1 MKSEGQ
7 IKHKL
12 AQVRFRHLKREL
24 RNGLSRKSSNC
35 QFNGTVD
42 LPGRPCLGVCLYKAE
57 DPAMWNGGT
66 CDETLG
72 DRAVH
77 CALFECLNTK
87 ELIKDEF
94 ESFLEKADRARI
106 AERYPDMA
114 ALLWALDI
122 EKAEGLPELE
132 DEEPL
137 EAEPSL
143 EIKVAVMK
151 TASVKSV
158 LSDVVVSPVV
168 PEPDPEPAHESPDP
182 PVVSEPDPAPSESS
196 LQLISVYSPE
206 DSSTELSAET
216 PVARL
221 GFAAFVLQLW
231 VQLTRVFRRG

>member
-24 RNGLSRKSSNC
+24 RNGLSRKSTNC

-57 DPAMWNGGT
+57 DPAEWNGGT
-66 CDETLG
+66 CDESLG
-72 DRAVH
+72 DRAAQ
-77 CALFECLNTK
+77 CPLFECLNTR

-132 DEEPL
+132 DDEATDHEQQLSDTSRALLKAGVEDVREGRVRELPASELAVEAPSTEPPESSLRVLAVYSPTDSEL
-137 EAEPSL
+137 EAERESEPASL
-143 EIKVAVMK
+143 
-151 TASVKSV
+151 
-158 LSDVVVSPVV
+158 PVV
-168 PEPDPEPAHESPDP
+168 R
-182 PVVSEPDPAPSESS
+182 VG
-196 LQLISVYSPE
+196 L
-206 DSSTELSAET
+206 
-216 PVARL
+216 VAL
-221 GFAAFVLQLW
+221 MLQLW
-231 VQLTRVFRRG
+231 VHLTGLFRRG